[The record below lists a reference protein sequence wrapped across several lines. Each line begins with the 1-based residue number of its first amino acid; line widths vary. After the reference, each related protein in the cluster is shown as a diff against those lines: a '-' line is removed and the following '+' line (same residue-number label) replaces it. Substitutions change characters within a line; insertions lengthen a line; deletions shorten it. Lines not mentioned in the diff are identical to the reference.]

1 MRAAPRRTGARQDR
15 RITNALRSVEI
26 ACDNR
31 GVQLTPLRRAVLGML
46 WEIDQPMGAYDL
58 IRNLEAKLGR
68 KLSPPTVYRVLDFL
82 LEQKFVTRIETKNA
96 FIACAHPDREH
107 TCVFFICETC
117 GSSSEVE
124 NEKVEALFEKDAA
137 ALGFRIGK
145 RVIEM
150 QGMCADCQTA
160 AGATT

>member
-1 MRAAPRRTGARQDR
+1 MRASPRQTGVREHN
-15 RITNALRSVEI
+15 RISNALRSAER
-26 ACDNR
+26 ACDSR
-31 GVQLTPLRRAVLGML
+31 GVQLTPIRRAVLEML
-46 WEIDQPMGAYDL
+46 WEVEQPMGAYDL
-58 IRNLEAKLGR
+58 IGNLETKLGR
-68 KLSPPTVYRVLDFL
+68 RLSPPTVYRVLDFL

-107 TCVFFICETC
+107 TCVFFICEAC

-137 ALGFRIGK
+137 ALGFQIGR

-150 QGMCADCQTA
+150 QGMCADCQTTT
-160 AGATT
+160 GATT